1 MRSGPDRR
9 GLDPDR
15 LDSGGTVAAMIQHV
29 ALETARADEQ
39 AALAFWRLLGFE
51 SVDPPPSL
59 RRRAAWLQGGRT
71 QVHLLWSRD
80 PVTPPAGHAAVLV
93 DDYDMT
99 VRQLGEAGYD
109 VEPRRAHWGAPRSY
123 VRAPGGHRVE
133 IMAAPP
139 PPPS

>member
-1 MRSGPDRR
+1 
-9 GLDPDR
+9 
-15 LDSGGTVAAMIQHV
+15 MIQHV

-51 SVDPPPSL
+51 SFDPPPSL
-59 RRRAAWLQGGRT
+59 RRRSAWLQGGQT

-80 PVTPPAGHAAVLV
+80 PVTPREGHTAVVV
-93 DDYDMT
+93 DDYDTT
-99 VRQLGEAGYD
+99 VRQLREAGYQ
-109 VEPRRAHWGAPRSY
+109 VEPRREHWGAPRSF

-139 PPPS
+139 PAPS